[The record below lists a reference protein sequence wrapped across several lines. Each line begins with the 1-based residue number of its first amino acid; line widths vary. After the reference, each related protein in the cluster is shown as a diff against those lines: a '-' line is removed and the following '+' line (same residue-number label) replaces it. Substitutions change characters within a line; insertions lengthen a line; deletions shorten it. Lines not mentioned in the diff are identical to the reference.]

1 MQIKLITLLSLV
13 TMPLLA
19 TVSAQEQESNCAYI
33 STNFHTPSG
42 KWGTIELTSHN
53 GKYFSKPKRKIALA
67 PGLHNF
73 TAQRS
78 LGISTSRPMHYTT
91 TYRGLDNNPHNTS
104 LKYPSKHNEK
114 VSKLKE
120 RHLPSHSKYNKT
132 NRKSNEINFQIKVNP
147 NKQYRLL
154 TIARENKQN
163 PLSYYYEVKVR
174 SEKDMKCS
182 SDEIFHALD
191 MQTPIS
197 STDKLPVHIQKKL
210 ELLSQDIYV
219 YLNSEQSSADNL
231 SFKIPPHIAKNVGL
245 LLEPT
250 HINQLRVKLVL
261 PNSLAHQLGL
271 RKGDV
276 ISEISQLSLHSKLP
290 YEESLQLF
298 KEQLFSHQ
306 EGKEM
311 VIKVL
316 RAGKPQILKSMPPSM
331 KIPTTTLSIRS

>member
-1 MQIKLITLLSLV
+1 MQIKLITLLSLLTV
-13 TMPLLA
+13 PLLT
-19 TVSAQEQESNCAYI
+19 TVSAKEQASNCAYI

-42 KWGTIELTSHN
+42 KWDTIELTSHN

-78 LGISTSRPMHYTT
+78 LGMSTSRPKHYTT
-91 TYRGLDNNPHNTS
+91 TYRGLDNNPHNSS

-114 VSKLKE
+114 VNKLKE
-120 RHLPSHSKYNKT
+120 RPLPSHSKYKKA
-132 NRKSNEINFQIKVNP
+132 NRKVNEISFQIKVSP

-163 PLSYYYEVKVR
+163 PLSYYYEVKIR

-182 SDEIFHALD
+182 SDEIFLALD
-191 MQTPIS
+191 MQAPINS
-197 STDKLPVHIQKKL
+197 IDKLPAHIQKKL
-210 ELLSQDIYV
+210 ELLSHDIYTYV
-219 YLNSEQSSADNL
+219 NSEQSSSDNL
-231 SFKIPPHIAKNVGL
+231 SFKTPPHIANNLGL

-261 PNSLAHQLGL
+261 PNSLAQQLGL
-271 RKGDV
+271 REGDV
-276 ISEISQLSLHSKLP
+276 ISEISQFSLHSKLP

-298 KEQLFSHQ
+298 REQLFSHQ

-316 RAGKPQILKSMPPSM
+316 RAGKLQTLKSMPPSM
-331 KIPTTTLSIRS
+331 KIPSTTLNINS